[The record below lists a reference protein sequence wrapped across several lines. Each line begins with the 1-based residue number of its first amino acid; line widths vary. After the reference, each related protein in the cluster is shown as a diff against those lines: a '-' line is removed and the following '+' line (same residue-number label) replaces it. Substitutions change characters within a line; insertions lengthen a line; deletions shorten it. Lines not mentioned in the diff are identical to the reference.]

1 MPANGRWDLIRR
13 LKVNIIGL
21 FFYSPYMGRDSFYCV
36 VRVWNPAH
44 IQYEGVPPSPHNT
57 EYTTETPSA
66 QNTCGPT
73 GIIYCYWFIA
83 GLRIMRLRCSL
94 FIGQMTTYL
103 FTPWSSLSWE
113 ANQFSA
119 SQDIPHIL
127 WNPKVHYRIH
137 KCPPRV
143 PILSHIDPV
152 RALTSHF
159 LKIHLN
165 IILPSTP
172 GSSKWSL
179 SFGFPHQNP
188 VYTSTLPHIYYM
200 SRSPHSSR
208 FDHQNNIGW
217 GVQVIKLLTM
227 QFSPLHYYH
236 LPVRPKYSPQHPIFK
251 HPQPTFL
258 NQYQRPI
265 FTPIQ
270 NNRQNYLFVYL
281 NF

>member
-172 GSSKWSL
+172 VSQVVSFPRISPPIPCIRLSS
-179 SFGFPHQNP
+179 PH
-188 VYTSTLPHIYYM
+188 TRYM
-200 SRSPHSSR
+200 HRPSHSSR
-208 FDHQNNIGW
+208 FYHPNNIGW
-217 GVQVIKLLTM
+217 GVQIIK
-227 QFSPLHYYH
+227 
-236 LPVRPKYSPQHPIFK
+236 
-251 HPQPTFL
+251 FL
-258 NQYQRPI
+258 M
-265 FTPIQ
+265 
-270 NNRQNYLFVYL
+270 
-281 NF
+281 